1 MGKTILVILYLLIG
15 LFFMGQ
21 TLALAASDKY
31 KNEKG
36 KGPHAAAVLIISL
49 LELFLWP
56 AMIALTAGFTIGKRK
71 DD

>member
-21 TLALAASDKY
+21 TLAIAASDKA
-31 KNEKG
+31 KNEEG
-36 KGPHAAAVLIISL
+36 KGPHAIAILIVSI
-49 LELFLWP
+49 LELFAWP